1 MNLPDLLHQAGPLV
15 LKAVTALVGALLV
28 KYKKPIEAFCIGVG
42 KRLLGHSVSS
52 LDEELEELRDAGLE
66 RIETLLYLLLREPD
80 YKADRVTIFLYVAQ
94 EDGGALATCEVEV
107 RSAEMKSVRNLNQHP
122 IPLALKNEIWAIGL
136 LPGKELYVPDA
147 RAAESA
153 ALRAALPASGAW
165 SAYYQLMP
173 ARQDKPGQPEE
184 RRLLAMSWQAPHE
197 LSPAQLTQLH
207 LSGLA
212 CAAVLELMSRA
223 KQMKGK

>member
-1 MNLPDLLHQAGPLV
+1 MNLPDLLHQAGPLL
-15 LKAVTALVGALLV
+15 LKAATALVGALLV
-28 KYKKPIEAFCIGVG
+28 KYKKPIEAFCIGLG
-42 KRLLGHSVSS
+42 KRLLGRPVSS

-66 RIETLLYLLLREPD
+66 RIETLLYLLLRDPD

-107 RSAEMKSVRNLNQHP
+107 RVAEMQSMRSLNQTP
-122 IPLALKNEIWAIGL
+122 ISEALRSEIWGIDH

-147 RAAESA
+147 RATQHV

-165 SAYYQLMP
+165 SAYFQLMP
-173 ARQDKPGQPEE
+173 ARADKKGQPQE
-184 RRLLAMSWQAPHE
+184 RRLLTMSWEASHS
-197 LSPAQLTQLH
+197 LSPAQLAQLH

-223 KQMKGK
+223 RQMQAK